1 MALWDSLFAMLF
13 SALLGVIYGE
23 DTIDN
28 MSEEEWF
35 TRWSYGIASGIATDG
50 PIWEVARGIYSDGTL
65 PLLSSLKRYANTA
78 SSVLAG
84 NTNIMSAITNTFGAT
99 KELSGYFDN

>member
-1 MALWDSLFAMLF
+1 
-13 SALLGVIYGE
+13 
-23 DTIDN
+23 
-28 MSEEEWF
+28 
-35 TRWSYGIASGIATDG
+35 
-50 PIWEVARGIYSDGTL
+50 VARGIYSDGTL